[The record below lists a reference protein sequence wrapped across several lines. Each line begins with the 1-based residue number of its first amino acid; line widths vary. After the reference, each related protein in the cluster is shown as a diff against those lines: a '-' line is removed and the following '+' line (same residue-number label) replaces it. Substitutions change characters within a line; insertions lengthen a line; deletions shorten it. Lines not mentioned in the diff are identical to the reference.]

1 MRTLTMVLTLSA
13 MALAQ
18 PASAQR
24 ADPQPPQAPPP
35 AQEPIPHQPQSGQPQ
50 PGQPQ
55 PGQDDAAQN
64 VTNIVVVAM
73 EDLPSE
79 VKAQAEAI
87 VTRTTAKELAK
98 LQNSVDA
105 SPEATSVLHANGL
118 NSSQVVAANI
128 DGDGTLTL
136 IIQTTA

>member
-13 MALAQ
+13 MAMAQ

-35 AQEPIPHQPQSGQPQ
+35 AQEPIPD
-50 PGQPQ
+50 QPQ

-64 VTNIVVVAM
+64 VTNIVVVAI

-98 LQNSVDA
+98 LQSSVDA
-105 SPEATSVLHANGL
+105 SPAATSVLHANGL

>member
-1 MRTLTMVLTLSA
+1 MRMLTMVLTLSA

-24 ADPQPPQAPPP
+24 ADPQPPQALPP
-35 AQEPIPHQPQSGQPQ
+35 AQEPI

-55 PGQDDAAQN
+55 PGQDAAAQN

-98 LQNSVDA
+98 LQSSVDA

>member
-1 MRTLTMVLTLSA
+1 MRMSTMVLALSA
-13 MALAQ
+13 IALAE
-18 PASAQR
+18 PATAQL
-24 ADPQPPQAPPP
+24 AGPQQPQALPP
-35 AQEPIPHQPQSGQPQ
+35 AQEPSPNQPDQAQPDQ
-50 PGQPQ
+50 PGE
-55 PGQDDAAQN
+55 N
-64 VTNIVVVAM
+64 VTNIVVVSI

-87 VTRTTAKELAK
+87 VTRTTATELAK

-105 SPEATSVLHANGL
+105 SPEATSVLRANGL

>member
-1 MRTLTMVLTLSA
+1 MRTLTMVLALSA
-13 MALAQ
+13 IALAQ

-24 ADPQPPQAPPP
+24 ADPQPPKAPPP
-35 AQEPIPHQPQSGQPQ
+35 AQEPIPDKPQ
-50 PGQPQ
+50 PDQAQPDE
-55 PGQDDAAQN
+55 GDAAQN
-64 VTNIVVVAM
+64 VTNIVVVAID
-73 EDLPSE
+73 DLPSE

-98 LQNSVDA
+98 LQNSVDS

>member
-35 AQEPIPHQPQSGQPQ
+35 AQEPIPGQPQSG
-50 PGQPQ
+50 Q

-79 VKAQAEAI
+79 VKAQAEAV

>member
-1 MRTLTMVLTLSA
+1 MRMLTMVLTLSA

-35 AQEPIPHQPQSGQPQ
+35 AQEPIPGQPQ

-55 PGQDDAAQN
+55 PGQNPGQDGAAQN
-64 VTNIVVVAM
+64 VTNIVVVSI

-98 LQNSVDA
+98 LQSSVDA
-105 SPEATSVLHANGL
+105 SPAATSVLHANGL

>member
-1 MRTLTMVLTLSA
+1 MRMLTMVLTLSA

-24 ADPQPPQAPPP
+24 ADPQPPQATPP
-35 AQEPIPHQPQSGQPQ
+35 AQEPI

>member
-1 MRTLTMVLTLSA
+1 MEGKTMRMSTMVLALSA
-13 MALAQ
+13 IALAE
-18 PASAQR
+18 PATAQL
-24 ADPQPPQAPPP
+24 AGPQQPQALPP
-35 AQEPIPHQPQSGQPQ
+35 AQEPSPNQPDQAQPDQ
-50 PGQPQ
+50 PGE
-55 PGQDDAAQN
+55 N
-64 VTNIVVVAM
+64 VTNIVVVSI

-87 VTRTTAKELAK
+87 VTRTTATELAK

-105 SPEATSVLHANGL
+105 SPEATSVLRANGL

>member
-1 MRTLTMVLTLSA
+1 MRMLTMVLTLSA

-24 ADPQPPQAPPP
+24 ADPQPPQAPPS
-35 AQEPIPHQPQSGQPQ
+35 AQEPI

-64 VTNIVVVAM
+64 VTNIVVVSM

-98 LQNSVDA
+98 LQSSVDA
-105 SPEATSVLHANGL
+105 SPEATSVLKANGL

>member
-1 MRTLTMVLTLSA
+1 MRMLTMVLMLSA

-24 ADPQPPQAPPP
+24 ADPQPPQALPP
-35 AQEPIPHQPQSGQPQ
+35 AQEPI

-98 LQNSVDA
+98 LQSSVDA

>member
-1 MRTLTMVLTLSA
+1 MRMLTMVLTLSA

-18 PASAQR
+18 PASPQR

-35 AQEPIPHQPQSGQPQ
+35 AQEPIPGQPLPNQAQ
-50 PGQPQ
+50 PDQG
-55 PGQDDAAQN
+55 DAAQN
-64 VTNIVVVAM
+64 VTNIVVVAI

-79 VKAQAEAI
+79 VKSQAEAI

-98 LQNSVDA
+98 LQSSVDA
-105 SPEATSVLHANGL
+105 SPEATSVLRANGL
-118 NSSQVVAANI
+118 NSTQVVAANI

>member
-1 MRTLTMVLTLSA
+1 MRTLTMVLALSA
-13 MALAQ
+13 IALAQ

-24 ADPQPPQAPPP
+24 ADPQPPQAPPS
-35 AQEPIPHQPQSGQPQ
+35 AQEPI

-64 VTNIVVVAM
+64 VTNIVVVSM

-98 LQNSVDA
+98 LQSSVDA

>member
-1 MRTLTMVLTLSA
+1 MRMLTIVLTLSA

-24 ADPQPPQAPPP
+24 ADPQPPQVLPP
-35 AQEPIPHQPQSGQPQ
+35 AQQPTPDQAQ
-50 PGQPQ
+50 PGEDNA
-55 PGQDDAAQN
+55 GQN
-64 VTNIVVVAM
+64 VTNIVVVAF

-98 LQNSVDA
+98 LQSSVDA

>member
-1 MRTLTMVLTLSA
+1 MLTMVLTLSA

-24 ADPQPPQAPPP
+24 ADPQPPQALPP
-35 AQEPIPHQPQSGQPQ
+35 AQEPI

-98 LQNSVDA
+98 LQSSVDA

>member
-1 MRTLTMVLTLSA
+1 MRTLTMVLMASA
-13 MALAQ
+13 MAMAQ
-18 PASAQR
+18 PASAQL

-35 AQEPIPHQPQSGQPQ
+35 AQEPIPGQPQ

-55 PGQDDAAQN
+55 PGQDGAGQN
-64 VTNIVVVAM
+64 VTNIVVVAI

-87 VTRTTAKELAK
+87 VTRTTANELAK
-98 LQNSVDA
+98 LQSSVDA
-105 SPEATSVLHANGL
+105 SPEATSVLRANGL